1 MAEAILRKKIA
12 ERLGCPETELES
24 RGIVVASAGISAAIG
39 SPASP
44 EGVQIMKQKGMD
56 LSRHESQ
63 QLTEQLVRHADL
75 VLTMTRGHRQIL
87 LQQWPDVA
95 QRVSLLLPTGRDVP
109 DPIGSPY
116 EAYVACAEQ
125 IEQGISHYVDQ
136 IVAAARPNQV

>member
-1 MAEAILRKKIA
+1 
-12 ERLGCPETELES
+12 
-24 RGIVVASAGISAAIG
+24 G

-44 EGVQIMKQKGMD
+44 EAVQLMKKKGLD

-75 VLTMTRGHRQIL
+75 VITMTRGHRHVL

-95 QRVSLLLPTGRDVP
+95 QRVTLLLPSGRDVA

-125 IEQGISHYVDQ
+125 IEQALGQHVEEILGGVSGE
-136 IVAAARPNQV
+136 